1 VACPRPPL
9 PAMQQPRPQ
18 QAFVAQHN
26 GIAEASW
33 LRQLL
38 HELHASLHRATL
50 VYCDN
55 INAVYM
61 SSNQSNISAPSTSRL
76 IFNSF
81 ESELLLVIFAWF

>member
-1 VACPRPPL
+1 MSFLGTIQMWPGPHPPL

-33 LRQLL
+33 LHQLL

-61 SSNQSNISAPSTSRL
+61 SSNPVQHQRTKHIEIDLQFVR
-76 IFNSF
+76 
-81 ESELLLVIFAWF
+81 E